1 MSACWPKNGRVPEPG
16 FRSTHGSGVI
26 MNMPVSVCHHV
37 SMMGQRSLPMY
48 LKYQRHASG
57 LIGSPTDPSSR
68 NDDRSRRFG
77 HASPNRIRPR
87 MAVGAVYRTLMPY
100 LSTIAHHRSGYGNVG
115 APSYMKLVA
124 PRIRG
129 PYTMYEW
136 PVTQPGSAAHHQR
149 SSSFRSNTYFSVVA
163 TPTW

>member
-37 SMMGQRSLPMY
+37 SMIGQRPLPMF

-77 HASPNRIRPR
+77 QASPNRIKPR
-87 MAVGAVYRTLMPY
+87 IAVGAVYR
-100 LSTIAHHRSGYGNVG
+100 LSLIHISEPTRLGMISYAVFCLKKKKNKKHR
-115 APSYMKLVA
+115 KFF
-124 PRIRG
+124 
-129 PYTMYEW
+129 T
-136 PVTQPGSAAHHQR
+136 
-149 SSSFRSNTYFSVVA
+149 
-163 TPTW
+163 